1 MEIETNE
8 DTEIKFNKSTFIQ
21 TTKKDLLKQY
31 QIIKQIGKGGYG
43 KVYLVTNLTTGENLA
58 CKQIP
63 KTNKNLEKTERE
75 IAILKNADH
84 PNIVKLY
91 SVYEDKHN
99 FYLIMENLKG
109 GELFDKIIERIK
121 KKNIFSEYEAAQIFK
136 QIISVISYCHSK
148 NIVHRDLKPENILF
162 TEEDND
168 INNNTIKIIDFGLS
182 RKFTRNKLSSP
193 VGTCYYVA
201 PEILIKDYSEKCDIW
216 SAGVILYILLSGEPP
231 FNGSNN
237 KSIYYKISTYKY
249 NFPENKWNNIS
260 NEAKD
265 LISKILVPEDQR
277 ISADDILNHEWFK
290 KVEVIERKNLNFDIE
305 KFNNY
310 VQMNKLKK
318 MVFTFITSRL
328 DDIEL
333 NDIKNTF
340 LEFDSN
346 KDGMI
351 TLEEFKNGL
360 IKLNIGTGAFDIQNM
375 FNEIDTDK
383 NGVIDYTEFLSAAI
397 EQNKILKERKLF
409 EAFQEFDVDGTGKI
423 SKDDI
428 LKVLK
433 LERDF
438 DGKIEEMIK
447 EVDKNGDGEIDYMEF
462 LNMMG
467 YNYGQ
472 EF

>member
-237 KSIYYKISTYKY
+237 KNIYYKISTYKY

-265 LISKILVPEDQR
+265 LISKILVPEEQR

-305 KFNNY
+305 QFCNY

-318 MVFTFITSRL
+318 MVLTFITSRL
-328 DDIEL
+328 NDIEVK
-333 NDIKNTF
+333 DIKKIF

-351 TLEEFKNGL
+351 SLEEFKNGL
-360 IKLNIGTGAFDIQNM
+360 IKLNIGTGAFDIENM
-375 FNEIDTDK
+375 FKEIDTDK
-383 NGVIDYTEFLSAAI
+383 NGSIDYTEFLSAAI
-397 EQNKILKERKLF
+397 EQNKILKERRLF
-409 EAFQEFDVDGTGKI
+409 EAFQEFDVDGTNKI

>member
-1 MEIETNE
+1 MELEIEENT
-8 DTEIKFNKSTFIQ
+8 DIKFNKSTFIK

-43 KVYLVTNLTTGENLA
+43 KVYLVLNLTTGEELA

-63 KTNKNLEKTERE
+63 KLHKNLDKTERE
-75 IAILKNADH
+75 ITILKNSDH

-99 FYLIMENLKG
+99 LYLIMENLKG

-136 QIISVISYCHSK
+136 QIVSVISYCHSK

-162 TEEDND
+162 TDEDN
-168 INNNTIKIIDFGLS
+168 NNNTIKIIDFGLS
-182 RKFTRNKLSSP
+182 RNFSRNKLSSP

-201 PEILIKDYSEKCDIW
+201 PEILIKEYSEKCDIW
-216 SAGVILYILLSGEPP
+216 SAGVILYILLSGDPP

-237 KSIYYKISTYKY
+237 KSIYYKISTYKFD
-249 NFPENKWNNIS
+249 FPENKWNNIS
-260 NEAKD
+260 DEAKD
-265 LISKILVPEDQR
+265 LIKKILVPEDER
-277 ISADDILNHEWFK
+277 ISANDILKHDWFK

-409 EAFQEFDVDGTGKI
+409 EAFQEFDVDGTNKI

-433 LERDF
+433 LERDY
-438 DGKIEEMIK
+438 DGKIEEIIK

-462 LNMMG
+462 LTMMG
-467 YNYGQ
+467 FDFGHD
-472 EF
+472 F